1 MRRMALEAY
10 KRRRHPYANVIGI
23 PYERPSQWSY
33 WMANNAEI
41 AFPRGSLEAVK
52 EWLESG
58 DGTVGVCL
66 LCGKRIVSESD
77 MIPATN
83 RHRCATV

>member
-1 MRRMALEAY
+1 MRARRAVVPMEDNTKIVFPKGMLE
-10 KRRRHPYANVIGI
+10 K
-23 PYERPSQWSY
+23 
-33 WMANNAEI
+33 
-41 AFPRGSLEAVK
+41 VK

-66 LCGKRIVSESD
+66 LCSKRIVSESD